1 MTHARKGQVVTKP
14 RASRLLAHQEATMA
28 GMKDLADTDYDP
40 NNFLALRTAARNQY
54 GISVTDDQNREDLYR
69 ALLRLRRHLV
79 GKCVE
84 TTMIRDLQKLQGPH
98 DTMTAHASA
107 DQMLCRLLTVLGFER
122 VVKEWQRID
131 KFYG

>member
-1 MTHARKGQVVTKP
+1 
-14 RASRLLAHQEATMA
+14 MA
-28 GMKDLADTDYDP
+28 DMLDDPTDFMK
-40 NNFLALRTAARNQY
+40 LRTAARNQH
-54 GISVTDDQNREDLYR
+54 GISVTDTQNREDLYL
-69 ALLRLRRHLV
+69 ALLRLRRQLA

-84 TTMIRDLQKLQGPH
+84 TTMIRDLQKLQGPQH